1 MVWGGHGLGFDSGAS
16 KKYPP
21 NYQLAPAKIE
31 IEGWRVSQMVQ
42 PCKGCGNECNEFN
55 PNNVFL
61 QIQDAQMKLCFMTA
75 SWIRKKSEPNSPI
88 RNHWRQRFGRSPLFF
103 SASNVRVKRCE
114 GETGRR
120 WSKRGFTFWLVQRVG
135 SRRRETSLKVEPTQQ
150 WKLEK
155 VMIIVALHMS

>member
-55 PNNVFL
+55 PNNVFI

-75 SWIRKKSEPNSPI
+75 SWIRTNQTHPSEITGANASWKI
-88 RNHWRQRFGRSPLFF
+88 SCCFF
-103 SASNVRVKRCE
+103 LHPMWGWKVRVGAVVGRNEALPFGWSRELAQEE
-114 GETGRR
+114 GKQVLR
-120 WSKRGFTFWLVQRVG
+120 WSQLNDGSWKRWW
-135 SRRRETSLKVEPTQQ
+135 S
-150 WKLEK
+150 
-155 VMIIVALHMS
+155 